1 MKRFVVLFLWLGIS
15 AGLWGQETR
24 TLTTKPSRL
33 GGERQ
38 TQSRYILTPGS
49 DAFLMT
55 VRVWGEVQRPGLYDV
70 PIGTDLIEIISAA
83 GGPTSKANLSKV
95 RVIRTDSSQSEGEV
109 QTISVKRFVE
119 KGDVAIIPE
128 IRPFDTIVVP
138 MRPSQYVLQSLSWTQ
153 QFMSLVSIYAMIT
166 YYISIARRN

>member
-1 MKRFVVLFLWLGIS
+1 VKRLVVLFLWLGIS
-15 AGLWGQETR
+15 VGLWGQETK
-24 TLTTKPSRL
+24 TLTNKPSRL
-33 GGERQ
+33 AGERQ
-38 TQSRYILTPGS
+38 TQSRYIITPGS